1 MARIKCNV
9 NEMMAM
15 TLGQRMWYSPII
27 TTLSL
32 KALIILPTLSTPV
45 KGISWLIQ
53 SNCII
58 VDYCI

>member
-1 MARIKCNV
+1 MTRLKCSV

-27 TTLSL
+27 TTQSL

-58 VDYCI
+58 VDYCS